1 MSDFPLPGMGKS
13 VVAIPAPGSGAE
25 HWAGAPSAAL
35 DEDGSFVLA
44 YRLRTPERAAV
55 IVARSDDG
63 ERFETVCTLDRS
75 RWDAMSVERP
85 ALVRSD
91 KGRWRMYVCP
101 ASKGSKAWWI
111 ELLQADSPEGF
122 ADADSTPL
130 IAEDDVAVKDPIVR
144 RRRDRGWEAWLCCH
158 PLDVPDEED
167 RMYTAY
173 ATSRDGIEWDWRGTM
188 LEPRPGH
195 WDARG
200 TRLTAVL
207 PDGRGAYDGR
217 ATKDENWFER
227 TGLVEARDAPVSV
240 ARYLDLLSLPGG
252 GYRIYY
258 EWPVPGQAHE
268 LRTELINS

>member
-1 MSDFPLPGMGKS
+1 MSDFPLPGVGHS
-13 VVAIPAPGSGAE
+13 VVAIPAPGTGVE

-35 DEDGSFVLA
+35 DEDGSFLLA

-63 ERFETVCTLDRS
+63 ERFETICTLDRS

-85 ALVRSD
+85 ALVRID
-91 KGRWRMYVCP
+91 KGRWRMYVSP
-101 ASKGSKAWWI
+101 ASKNSTAWWI
-111 ELLQADSPEGF
+111 ELLAADSPEGF
-122 ADADSTPL
+122 ADADSISL

-144 RRRDRGWEAWLCCH
+144 RRNRGWQAWLCCH

-167 RMYTAY
+167 RMYTAF

-200 TRLTAVL
+200 ARLTAVL
-207 PDGRGAYDGR
+207 PDGRAAYDGR

-240 ARYLDLLSLPGG
+240 ARYLEVLPLPDGR
-252 GYRIYY
+252 YRIYY

-268 LRTELINS
+268 LRTELIDG

>member
-1 MSDFPLPGMGKS
+1 VSDFPLPGVGHS
-13 VVAIPAPGSGAE
+13 VVAIPAPGTGVE

-35 DEDGSFVLA
+35 DEDGSFLLA

-63 ERFETVCTLDRS
+63 ERFETICTLDRS

-85 ALVRSD
+85 ALVRTD

-101 ASKGSKAWWI
+101 ASKNSKAWWI
-111 ELLQADSPEGF
+111 ELLEAESPEGF
-122 ADADSTPL
+122 ADADSTSL

-144 RRRDRGWEAWLCCH
+144 RRNRGWQAWLCCH

-167 RMYTAY
+167 RMYTAF

-200 TRLTAVL
+200 ARLTAVL
-207 PDGRGAYDGR
+207 PDGRAAYDGR

-240 ARYLDLLSLPGG
+240 ARYLEVLPLPDGR
-252 GYRIYY
+252 YRIYY

-268 LRTELINS
+268 LRTELIDG